1 MATRT
6 SSPRTCEQPFNPSLI
21 RANWSSS
28 HPISEYRDAPI
39 AVHASYYLQKF
50 LDTPPSA
57 EPLLSAIG
65 GFPLAIRIHI
75 NADLDQWQKH
85 GITPRFY
92 FDGQATVGSEEVAM
106 KDAKVS
112 MEKSNAAWQPYYQ
125 NQPTEAVIAFGKTGM
140 QFNILGGCPKLNS
153 VQDPSKPT
161 TCNDISNRS

>member
-6 SSPRTCEQPFNPSLI
+6 LSHKTCEQPLNQISI
-21 RANWSSS
+21 RANWSRSQ
-28 HPISEYRDAPI
+28 PIAEYRDAPI

-92 FDGQATVGSEEVAM
+92 FDGQATVGLEEVAM
-106 KDAKVS
+106 KDAKSS

-140 QFNILGGCPKLNS
+140 QFDTLGGCPRLNS
-153 VQDPSKPT
+153 V
-161 TCNDISNRS
+161 